1 MAKTVVGVFDN
12 YSDAQQVQKEL
23 IAAGFD
29 NAKIK
34 VTRQSGRADE
44 DKSFWQ
50 SLKETLGFGDD
61 YDDDKYGYREAFTR
75 GGTIVS
81 VVTDEA
87 QVDRVITIMQRYNVV
102 DLDARL
108 KQWRTQGAA
117 ATGTAAGAG
126 AAGYSAQHTQ
136 ATTNVQQGQQAIPVV
151 EEQLQVGKRETQGAG
166 SVRIHSRVVEQPVQ
180 EQVNLREERVHVE
193 RRPVDRPA
201 AAADLNNAFQEK
213 TIEAR
218 ETIERP
224 VVQKEARVVEEVVVN
239 KDVQQRTETVRDT
252 VRRTEVDV
260 EKIPAEFATELS
272 SDNRFKGR
280 NWNEFENDA
289 KSTFEQR
296 YPGQWNTY
304 RDRIRD
310 TYERGRTDRSRS
322 ST

>member
-1 MAKTVVGVFDN
+1 VFDN

-23 IAAGFD
+23 QAAGFD
-29 NAKIK
+29 NAKVK
-34 VTRQSGRADE
+34 VTRQSGKADE
-44 DKSFWQ
+44 DKGFWQ

-61 YDDDKYGYREAFTR
+61 YDDDKYGYRAALTR

-81 VVTDEA
+81 VQTDESHVD
-87 QVDRVITIMQRYNVV
+87 QVIAIMQRYNVV

-108 KQWRTQGAA
+108 KQWRTEGASA
-117 ATGTAAGAG
+117 KGTAAGA
-126 AAGYSAQHTQ
+126 AGYTGQASSAS
-136 ATTNVQQGQQAIPVV
+136 AGRATNVQQGQQAIPVV
-151 EEQLQVGKRETQGAG
+151 EEQLQVGKRETQGSG
-166 SVRIHSRVVEQPVQ
+166 SVRIHSHVVEKPVQ
-180 EQVNLREERVHVE
+180 EQINLREERVHVE
-193 RRPVDRPA
+193 RRPVDRPVTA
-201 AAADLNNAFQEK
+201 GDLNNAFQEK
-213 TIEAR
+213 TIEAK

-272 SDNRFKGR
+272 SDARYKGR

-289 KSTFEQR
+289 KSRFEQR

-310 TYERGRTDRSRS
+310 TYERGRTERSRS